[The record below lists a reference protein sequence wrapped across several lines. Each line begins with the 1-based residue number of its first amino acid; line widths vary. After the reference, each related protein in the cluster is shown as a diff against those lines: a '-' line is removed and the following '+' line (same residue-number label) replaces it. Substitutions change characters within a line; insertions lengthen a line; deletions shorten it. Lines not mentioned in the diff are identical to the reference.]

1 MRRGMRGLEF
11 GGKAHILDAMNI
23 CNSIWNRDGKWA
35 TEDGIRRCWR
45 KANILPLEQ
54 AQEIDA
60 DIGRSRV
67 AAGRKCLAKED
78 CDELC
83 GLMRDMI
90 VKSRG
95 ANIQADAVA
104 LKGSFAEEQQ
114 FDRSEL
120 EEMADEWIGIEEDSD
135 IIEEEV
141 TEEFQKLLDQE
152 NVMELDDVDLDSEP
166 EPIDEEEVEA
176 QTLTVAEAEE
186 MVWTLKKAA
195 AKFGMGPQSIGHL
208 ENFVRDLRKMKNEA
222 ARKDTTMHSFFSTVT
237 SKKQLAKVANP
248 NPNPKVEDSF
258 LSKW

>member
-1 MRRGMRGLEF
+1 M
-11 GGKAHILDAMNI
+11 
-23 CNSIWNRDGKWA
+23 
-35 TEDGIRRCWR
+35 
-45 KANILPLEQ
+45 
-54 AQEIDA
+54 
-60 DIGRSRV
+60 
-67 AAGRKCLAKED
+67 AKED
-78 CDELC
+78 CNELC
-83 GLMRDMI
+83 GLMCDMI

-95 ANIQADAVA
+95 TNIQADAVA
-104 LKGSFAEEQQ
+104 SKGSFAE
-114 FDRSEL
+114 EL
-120 EEMADEWIGIEEDSD
+120 EEMADEWIGIEEDPE

-222 ARKDTTMHSFFSTVT
+222 ARKDTTMNSFFSTVT
-237 SKKQLAKVANP
+237 SKKQLAKVAAKGWNDGP
-248 NPNPKVEDSF
+248 
-258 LSKW
+258 